1 MSYTPT
7 SWSTGDTIT
16 AAAMNKIENGIA
28 NAGGGGYDAVIRLT
42 HTNDSG
48 ADTPANMT
56 PSIVS
61 GTYAQLA
68 DILANSNVPNI
79 LVEYFHPWGKSST
92 LSGAVVYHS
101 LTVISIYS
109 CGYFPMDNQIKAV
122 GTLLWSTSDTIA
134 WS

>member
-7 SWSTGDTIT
+7 NWNTGDTIT

-28 NAGGGGYDAVIRLT
+28 NAGGGYDAVIRLT

-79 LVEYFHPWGKSST
+79 LVEYFHPWGETST
-92 LSGAVVYHS
+92 LSGTVVYQS
-101 LTVISIYS
+101 PTAISIFS
-109 CGYFPMDNQIKAV
+109 CGYYPIDNQIKAV
-122 GTLLWSTSDTIA
+122 GTLLWSSSDTIA
-134 WS
+134 WA